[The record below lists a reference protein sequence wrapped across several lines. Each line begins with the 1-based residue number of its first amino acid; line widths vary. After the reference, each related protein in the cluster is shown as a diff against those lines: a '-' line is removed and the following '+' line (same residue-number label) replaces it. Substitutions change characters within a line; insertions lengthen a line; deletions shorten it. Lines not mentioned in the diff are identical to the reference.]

1 MIPLFSLEAASRE
14 QVISLSR
21 MEIYVRVGD
30 WVEVRKEQDILR
42 TLDARGTLE
51 GIPFMPEMV
60 QFCGRRFQIYKSAH
74 KTCDSISCQSRRLLH
89 TVHLETR
96 CSGEAHG
103 GCQAGCLL
111 YWKEAWL
118 RPVDSLNS
126 TSIVRLAAPTDEEPQ
141 SPSYTRD
148 SLRADCVTV
157 EAETIRYRCQATQI
171 REASRSLRW
180 WDMRQ
185 YVKDLQSGNVAL
197 REMVKSSMN
206 AAWIAMAKI
215 GLWPARLVRGCYEHL
230 RFLWGGA
237 PLPGRVGRIPQGAR
251 TPAASLNLVPGE
263 LVRVRPIEQIDSTLD
278 YAGRNRG
285 LYCDPEQV
293 PYANRAFPVLRRVDR
308 IISEETGK
316 MLPIKTPTVVLDSV
330 MCQGRYGSCRMF
342 CPRSAYL
349 LWREAWLERTET
361 SVPRTVADS
370 GSAAQSTL
378 PAIADSA
385 VNQRESLLLDKTFS
399 VLTKR
404 KDLSA

>member
-1 MIPLFSLEAASRE
+1 
-14 QVISLSR
+14 

-30 WVEVRKEQDILR
+30 WVEVRKELEILR
-42 TLDARGTLE
+42 TLDVRGTLE
-51 GIPFMPEMV
+51 GIPFMPEML

-74 KTCDSISCQSRRLLH
+74 KTCDSTSCQSRRLLH

-126 TSIVRLAAPTDEEPQ
+126 KNVMNQSAPTDEAQ
-141 SPSYTRD
+141 LSPRYTRD
-148 SLRADCVTV
+148 NLRADCVTE

-171 REASRSLRW
+171 REASSSLRW

-185 YVKDLQSGNVAL
+185 YVHDLRSGNVTL
-197 REMVKSSMN
+197 RELMNGSMN
-206 AAWIAMAKI
+206 AVWTAMAWI
-215 GLWPARLVRGCYEHL
+215 GSWPAWLGRWCDEHL
-230 RFLWGGA
+230 RSLWGGT
-237 PLPGRVGRIPQGAR
+237 PLPGGVGRIPQGAR
-251 TPAASLNLVPGE
+251 TPAAALNLLPGE
-263 LVRVRPIEQIDSTLD
+263 MVRVRPIEQINRTLD

-285 LYCDPEQV
+285 LYFDPEQV
-293 PYANRAFPVLRRVDR
+293 PYANRTFPVLRRVDR

-330 MCQGRYGSCRMF
+330 VCQGRYSSCRML
-342 CPRSAYL
+342 CPRNAYL

-370 GSAAQSTL
+370 GSAVQSTL
-378 PAIADSA
+378 PASADSA
-385 VNQRESLLLDKTFS
+385 VNQRDSLLLDKTFS
-399 VLTKR
+399 GLT
-404 KDLSA
+404 